1 MTAID
6 DCRLRVLLVIES
18 CGGGSAR
25 HVADLAAGLLA
36 EGHDVEVAYSPLRA
50 DGWFLAELQALTGP
64 GLVMHSIDM
73 FRNPG
78 LHDAKA
84 ARQLRALLKDCKPFD
99 VVHGHSAKAGALV
112 RLAGYGDPAL
122 KVYTPHAFITL
133 DPELGAKKRLVY
145 TVAERLLAPL
155 ADGIVCVSN
164 EEKDH
169 AESLGISSQ
178 LLVTIENG
186 LAPLPDAD
194 REAARSTLGLKESDV
209 CFGFV
214 GRISGQ
220 KPVAR
225 LVLALQLLYTQCP
238 NAVVVIVG
246 EGPDYEDVQQL
257 AQTLNIEDRVRFTGA
272 ADGQFLMA
280 GFDVFVLPSSYEAF
294 PYVYLEALARGLPII
309 STDVGGSAAVIDHGV
324 NGYIVPQNKLELLT
338 KYMAVLTED
347 CEMRGRMSQHSLEKS
362 KQFTVKNMVANTI
375 AVYKSLKAQQ
385 G

>member
-1 MTAID
+1 MTTID
-6 DCRLRVLLVIES
+6 DGRLRVLLVIES
-18 CGGGSAR
+18 CGDGSAR
-25 HVADLAAGLLA
+25 HVVDLAEGLLA

-50 DGWFLAELQALTGP
+50 DGWFLAELQALTG
-64 GLVMHSIDM
+64 LVMHSIDM
-73 FRNPG
+73 LRNPG

-84 ARQLRALLKDCKPFD
+84 ARQLRALLKDRKPFD

-133 DPELGAKKRLVY
+133 DPGLGRKKRLVY
-145 TVAERLLAPL
+145 TMAERLLAPL

-164 EEKDH
+164 EEKNH
-169 AESLGISSQ
+169 AEDLGISSQ
-178 LLVTIENG
+178 RLFTIENG
-186 LAPLPDAD
+186 LAPLPAAD
-194 REAARSTLGLKESDV
+194 REAARGTLGLKESDV

-225 LVLALQLLYTQCP
+225 IIRALQSLYMQCP

-246 EGPDYEDVQQL
+246 EGPDYEDVQKL
-257 AQTLNIEDRVRFTGA
+257 ARALNVDDRVRFTGA
-272 ADGQFLMA
+272 ADGAFLMS

-309 STDVGGSAAVIDHGV
+309 STDVGGSTAVIDHGV
-324 NGYIVPQNKLELLT
+324 NGYIVPQKRLDLLP

-347 CEMRGRMSQHSLEKS
+347 GEMRRRMSQHSAEKS

-375 AVYKSLKAQQ
+375 AVYKNLQAQQ

>member
-1 MTAID
+1 MTSID
-6 DCRLRVLLVIES
+6 AYRLRVLLVIES

-25 HVADLAAGLLA
+25 HVADLAQGLLA

-50 DGWFLAELQALTGP
+50 DGWFLTELQALT

-73 FRNPG
+73 YRNPG
-78 LHDAKA
+78 LHDVQA
-84 ARQLRALLKDCKPFD
+84 ARQLRVLLKDGKAFD
-99 VVHGHSAKAGALV
+99 VIHGHSAKAGALV

-133 DPELGAKKRLVY
+133 DPELGLKKRLIY
-145 TVAERLLAPL
+145 TIAERLLAPL

-169 AESLGISSQ
+169 AEDLGISSRR
-178 LLVTIENG
+178 LFTIENG

-194 REAARSTLGLKESDV
+194 REAARSSLGLKESDV

-225 LVLALQLLYTQCP
+225 LVRALQLLYVQCP
-238 NAVVVIVG
+238 SAVVVIVG
-246 EGPDYEDVQQL
+246 EGPDCEDVQKL
-257 AQTLNIEDRVRFTGA
+257 ARDLNVADRVRFTGA
-272 ADGQFLMA
+272 ADGAFLMS

-309 STDVGGSAAVIDHGV
+309 STDVGGSTAVIDHGV
-324 NGYIVPQNKLELLT
+324 NGYIVPQTKLDLLA

-347 CEMRGRMSQHSLEKS
+347 DDLRGRMSQRSAEKS
-362 KQFTVKNMVANTI
+362 KQFTVKNMVANTV
-375 AVYKSLKAQQ
+375 AVYKSLQAQD
-385 G
+385 

>member
-225 LVLALQLLYTQCP
+225 LVLALQLLYT
-238 NAVVVIVG
+238 
-246 EGPDYEDVQQL
+246 
-257 AQTLNIEDRVRFTGA
+257 LNIEDRVRFTGA

-324 NGYIVPQNKLELLT
+324 NGYIVPQNKLELLA

-347 CEMRGRMSQHSLEKS
+347 GEMRGRMSQHSLEKS